1 MGLTSFTESV
11 RICHGSSSI
20 EFGGGSTEHMET
32 VWTFHCTLFFI
43 SISSLLIYIWP
54 GINGV
59 VMGFTSNQWGWS
71 FPIRQIRRKVTIE
84 LYRSD
89 VGLMD
94 SYDRVRMMIVSFH
107 VSLSFSS
114 LTLASAAQEVCT

>member
-1 MGLTSFTESV
+1 
-11 RICHGSSSI
+11 
-20 EFGGGSTEHMET
+20 MET